1 MLKGKCDEVC
11 MTLCVVMVGAEEA
24 SDADRRTAVQ
34 RFVQALED
42 ALGSADMVALVY
54 SAYVQLRAVYG
65 ETPDLE
71 RLTEAERIIFEQW
84 QGAET
89 AGLVAA
95 LGPHRYLDEPRFDIS
110 L

>member
-1 MLKGKCDEVC
+1 
-11 MTLCVVMVGAEEA
+11 MTICVVMVGAEEA
-24 SDADRRTAVQ
+24 SEAQRNAAVQ

-42 ALGSADMVALVY
+42 ALGGPEVVAPVY
-54 SAYVQLRAVYG
+54 GAYVQLRAIYG

-71 RLTEAERIIFEQW
+71 RLTDAERLIFEQW

-89 AGLVAA
+89 AALVAA
-95 LGPHRYLDEPRFDIS
+95 LGPHRYLEEPQFEIS

>member
-1 MLKGKCDEVC
+1 
-11 MTLCVVMVGAEEA
+11 MTICVVMVGAEEA
-24 SDADRRTAVQ
+24 SAVQRDAAVQ
-34 RFVQALED
+34 RFVAALQD
-42 ALGSADMVALVY
+42 ALGGPELVAPVY

-71 RLTEAERIIFEQW
+71 RLTDAERTIFEQW

-89 AGLVAA
+89 AAVVAA
-95 LGPHRYLDEPRFDIS
+95 LGPHRYLEEPQFEIS